1 MTRIRPSWALPLMS
15 ALIAGSLE
23 AQSLIPELYPRPQ
36 QVTESL
42 GWLKMSTPLR
52 QLRQRLDTLT
62 LAQIRES
69 KGLYAKANLRLG
81 LKTDPRL
88 SSYRTKV
95 PTQDESY
102 YLEVNS
108 RGITLVGADS
118 VGLYYGLQSLR
129 QLLASNQ
136 IPYCKITDYPSVGLR
151 GVVEGFY
158 GNPYSHSDRIEQ
170 FKFYGRTKLNTYI
183 YGPKDDPYHRDKWRE
198 LYPEQER
205 KRISELVTQ
214 AHQRGV
220 RFVWAIHP
228 GLDIKWTEE
237 DRKAVVRKCEDMYRL
252 GVRSFAVF
260 FDDISADDESARHQA
275 ELLNY
280 LYEHFEKTGMK
291 IGSLI
296 LCPTQYNQAWAKG
309 AYLDILGTKM
319 NPKIEIMWT
328 GKTVVTM
335 IDRETMEYVNA
346 RIRRK
351 GYIWLNYPVTDFA
364 VDHILLGPMRG
375 NASDIDQLVSGFVA
389 NPMEYAEAS
398 KVGVF
403 GVADYLWNMKAYDA
417 DRAWEGA
424 IKELYPHSTEAFR
437 HFAQDNI
444 DPGANGH
451 RFRLQGE
458 SRDIAP
464 VIARFKESL
473 LEGQVDRIA
482 WSKLQDRFRTMAED
496 ATILLADK
504 TNEALSKE
512 LRPWVEVYHHMALQ
526 GELLLRMQRLLAE
539 GKAEEFMASY
549 KELQSIESKQGAIR
563 SRDFTGSLNAPYPKP
578 ADHVIAP
585 FLAWFKRQL
594 YSDYRK
600 THTYEVDKL
609 PTSLIEAGSYYIR
622 VQGAYLT
629 NTTEGVQLVAEA
641 DSINPQRQVWSISLD
656 QESGN
661 YIITNAQDQQRLNSS
676 LKLTRSADNLRDSF
690 VLHRND
696 KGHFALQNAKEALG
710 YIWGLKDGKLQ
721 IIYRKAVKPED
732 YILELQPRE

>member
-1 MTRIRPSWALPLMS
+1 
-15 ALIAGSLE
+15 
-23 AQSLIPELYPRPQ
+23 
-36 QVTESL
+36 
-42 GWLKMSTPLR
+42 MSTPLR

-62 LAQIRES
+62 LTQIRES

-136 IPYCKITDYPSVGLR
+136 VPYCKITDYPSVGLR

-260 FDDISADDESARHQA
+260 FDDISADDKSARHQA

-309 AYLDILGTKM
+309 AYLDILGTQM

-424 IKELYPHSTEAFR
+424 VKELYPHSTEAFR

-451 RFRLQGE
+451 RFRLEGE

-464 VIARFKESL
+464 VITRFKESL

-512 LRPWVEVYHHMALQ
+512 LRPWLEVYQYMAQQ
-526 GELLLRMQRLLAE
+526 GEHLLRMHRLLAE

-563 SRDFTGSLNAPYPKP
+563 SRDFAGSLNAPYPKP

-690 VLHRND
+690 VLHRNN

>member
-1 MTRIRPSWALPLMS
+1 MS

-62 LAQIRES
+62 LTQIRES

-136 IPYCKITDYPSVGLR
+136 VPYCKITDYPSVGLR

-398 KVGVF
+398 KVGIF

-424 IKELYPHSTEAFR
+424 VKELYPHSTEAFR
-437 HFAQDNI
+437 HFAQDNV

-473 LEGQVDRIA
+473 LEGHVDRIA

-512 LRPWVEVYHHMALQ
+512 LRPWVEVYHHMAQQ
-526 GELLLRMQRLLAE
+526 GGLLLRMQRLLAK

-563 SRDFTGSLNAPYPKP
+563 SRDFPGSLNAPYPKP

-600 THTYEVDKL
+600 AYTYEVDKL

-661 YIITNAQDQQRLNSS
+661 YVITNAQDQQRLNSS
-676 LKLTRSADNLRDSF
+676 LKLTRTTDNLRDSF

>member
-62 LAQIRES
+62 LTQIRES

-136 IPYCKITDYPSVGLR
+136 VPYCKITDYPSVGLR

-351 GYIWLNYPVTDFA
+351 GFIWLNYPVTDFA

-424 IKELYPHSTEAFR
+424 VKELYPHSTVAFR
-437 HFAQDNI
+437 HFAQDNV

-464 VIARFKESL
+464 VITRFKECL
-473 LEGQVDRIA
+473 LEGHVDRIA

-512 LRPWVEVYHHMALQ
+512 LRPWLEVYHHMAQQ
-526 GELLLRMQRLLAE
+526 GGLLLRMQRLLAE

-563 SRDFTGSLNAPYPKP
+563 SRDFAGSLNAPYPKP
-578 ADHVIAP
+578 ADQVIAP

-600 THTYEVDKL
+600 AYTYEVDKL

-676 LKLTRSADNLRDSF
+676 LKLTRTTDNLRDSF

>member
-62 LAQIRES
+62 LTQIRES

-136 IPYCKITDYPSVGLR
+136 VPYCKITDYPSVGLR

-351 GYIWLNYPVTDFA
+351 GFIWLNYPVTDFA

-424 IKELYPHSTEAFR
+424 VKELYPHSTVAFR
-437 HFAQDNI
+437 HFAQDNV

-464 VIARFKESL
+464 VITRFKESL
-473 LEGQVDRIA
+473 LEGHVDRIA

-512 LRPWVEVYHHMALQ
+512 LRPWLEVYHHMAQQ
-526 GELLLRMQRLLAE
+526 GGLLLRMQRLLAE

-563 SRDFTGSLNAPYPKP
+563 SRDFAGSLNAPYPKP
-578 ADHVIAP
+578 ADQVIAP

-600 THTYEVDKL
+600 AYTYEVDKL

>member
-1 MTRIRPSWALPLMS
+1 MS

-62 LAQIRES
+62 LTQIRES

-136 IPYCKITDYPSVGLR
+136 VPYCKITDYPSVGLR

-351 GYIWLNYPVTDFA
+351 GFIWLNYPVTDFA

-424 IKELYPHSTEAFR
+424 VKELYPHSTVAFR
-437 HFAQDNI
+437 HFAQDNV

-464 VIARFKESL
+464 VITRFKESL
-473 LEGQVDRIA
+473 LEGHVDRIA

-512 LRPWVEVYHHMALQ
+512 LRPWLEVYHHMAQQ
-526 GELLLRMQRLLAE
+526 GGLLLRMQRLLAE

-563 SRDFTGSLNAPYPKP
+563 SRDFAGSLNAPYPKP
-578 ADHVIAP
+578 ADQVIAP

-600 THTYEVDKL
+600 AYTYEVDKL

-721 IIYRKAVKPED
+721 IIYRKAIKPED

>member
-108 RGITLVGADS
+108 RGITLVGTDS

-136 IPYCKITDYPSVGLR
+136 VPYCKITDYPSVGLR

-351 GYIWLNYPVTDFA
+351 GFIWLNYPVTDFA

-424 IKELYPHSTEAFR
+424 VKELYPHSTVAFR
-437 HFAQDNI
+437 HFAQDNV

-464 VIARFKESL
+464 VITRFKESL
-473 LEGQVDRIA
+473 LEGHVDRIA

-512 LRPWVEVYHHMALQ
+512 LRPWLEVYHHMAQQ
-526 GELLLRMQRLLAE
+526 GGLLLRMQRLLAE

-563 SRDFTGSLNAPYPKP
+563 SRDFAGSLNAPYPKP
-578 ADHVIAP
+578 ADQVIAP

-676 LKLTRSADNLRDSF
+676 LKLTRTTDNLRDSF

>member
-62 LAQIRES
+62 LTQIRES

-482 WSKLQDRFRTMAED
+482 WSQLQDRFRTMAED

>member
-1 MTRIRPSWALPLMS
+1 MS

-62 LAQIRES
+62 LTQIRES

-88 SSYRTKV
+88 SIYRTKV

-136 IPYCKITDYPSVGLR
+136 VPYCQITDYPSVGLR

-398 KVGVF
+398 KVGIF

-424 IKELYPHSTEAFR
+424 VKELYPHSTEAFR
-437 HFAQDNI
+437 HFAQDNV

-451 RFRLQGE
+451 RFRLEGE
-458 SRDIAP
+458 SRDIVP
-464 VIARFKESL
+464 VITRFKESL

-512 LRPWVEVYHHMALQ
+512 LRPWVEVYHHMAQQ
-526 GELLLRMQRLLAE
+526 GGLLLRMQRLLAK

-563 SRDFTGSLNAPYPKP
+563 SRDFPGSLNAPYPKP
-578 ADHVIAP
+578 ADQVIAP

-600 THTYEVDKL
+600 AYTYEVDKL

>member
-1 MTRIRPSWALPLMS
+1 MS

-62 LAQIRES
+62 LTQIRES

-609 PTSLIEAGSYYIR
+609 PTSLIEAGSYYIC

>member
-1 MTRIRPSWALPLMS
+1 MS

-62 LAQIRES
+62 LTQIRES

-136 IPYCKITDYPSVGLR
+136 VPYCKITDYPSVGLR

-424 IKELYPHSTEAFR
+424 VKELYPHSTEAFR
-437 HFAQDNI
+437 HFAQDNV

-451 RFRLQGE
+451 RFRLEGE

-464 VIARFKESL
+464 VITRFKESL

-512 LRPWVEVYHHMALQ
+512 LRPWVEVYHHMAQQ
-526 GELLLRMQRLLAE
+526 GELLLRMHRLLAE

-563 SRDFTGSLNAPYPKP
+563 SRDFAGSLNAPYPKP

-600 THTYEVDKL
+600 TQTYEVDKL

>member
-108 RGITLVGADS
+108 RGITLVGTDS

-136 IPYCKITDYPSVGLR
+136 VPYCKITDYPSVGLR

-237 DRKAVVRKCEDMYRL
+237 DRKAVIRKCEDMYRL

-398 KVGVF
+398 KVGIF

-424 IKELYPHSTEAFR
+424 VKELYPHSTEAFR
-437 HFAQDNI
+437 HFAQDNV

-464 VIARFKESL
+464 VITRFKESL

-512 LRPWVEVYHHMALQ
+512 LRPWLEVYHHMAQQ
-526 GELLLRMQRLLAE
+526 GGLLLRMQRLLAE

-563 SRDFTGSLNAPYPKP
+563 SRDFAGSLNAPYPKP
-578 ADHVIAP
+578 ADQVIAP

-600 THTYEVDKL
+600 AYTYEVDKL

-676 LKLTRSADNLRDSF
+676 LKLTRTTDNLRDSF

>member
-1 MTRIRPSWALPLMS
+1 MS

-62 LAQIRES
+62 LTQIRES

-136 IPYCKITDYPSVGLR
+136 VPYCKITDYPSVGLR

-260 FDDISADDESARHQA
+260 FDDISADDKSARHQA

-309 AYLDILGTKM
+309 AYLDILGTQM

-424 IKELYPHSTEAFR
+424 VKELYPHSTEAFR

-451 RFRLQGE
+451 RFRLEGE

-464 VIARFKESL
+464 VITRFKESL

-482 WSKLQDRFRTMAED
+482 WSKLQERFRTMAED

-512 LRPWVEVYHHMALQ
+512 LRPWLEVYQYMAQQ
-526 GELLLRMQRLLAE
+526 GEHLLRMHRLLAE

-563 SRDFTGSLNAPYPKP
+563 SRDFAGSLNAPYPKP

-690 VLHRND
+690 VLHRNN

>member
-62 LAQIRES
+62 LTQIRES

-136 IPYCKITDYPSVGLR
+136 VPYCKITDYPSVGLR

-351 GYIWLNYPVTDFA
+351 GFIWLNYPVTDFA

-398 KVGVF
+398 KVGIF

-424 IKELYPHSTEAFR
+424 VKELYPHSTVAFR
-437 HFAQDNI
+437 HFAQDNV

-464 VIARFKESL
+464 VITRFKESL
-473 LEGQVDRIA
+473 PEGHVDRIA

-512 LRPWVEVYHHMALQ
+512 LRPWLEVYHHMAQQ
-526 GELLLRMQRLLAE
+526 GGLLLRMQRLLAE

-563 SRDFTGSLNAPYPKP
+563 SRDFAGSLNAPYPKP
-578 ADHVIAP
+578 ADQVIAP

-600 THTYEVDKL
+600 AYTYEVDKL

>member
-62 LAQIRES
+62 LTQIRES

-136 IPYCKITDYPSVGLR
+136 VPYCKITDYPSVGLR

-398 KVGVF
+398 KVGIF

-424 IKELYPHSTEAFR
+424 VKELYPHSTEAFR
-437 HFAQDNI
+437 HFAQDNV

-464 VIARFKESL
+464 VITRFKESL

-512 LRPWVEVYHHMALQ
+512 LRPWVEVYHHMAQQ
-526 GELLLRMQRLLAE
+526 GELLLRMHRLLAE

-563 SRDFTGSLNAPYPKP
+563 SRDFAGSLNAPYPKP

-600 THTYEVDKL
+600 AYTYEVDKL
-609 PTSLIEAGSYYIR
+609 PTSLIEAGPYYIR

-629 NTTEGVQLVAEA
+629 NTTEGIQLVAEA

-676 LKLTRSADNLRDSF
+676 LKLTRTTDNLRDSF

>member
-1 MTRIRPSWALPLMS
+1 MS

-62 LAQIRES
+62 LTQIRES

-136 IPYCKITDYPSVGLR
+136 VPYCKITDYPSVGLR

-260 FDDISADDESARHQA
+260 FDDISADDESAHHQA

-319 NPKIEIMWT
+319 NPQIEIMWT

-351 GYIWLNYPVTDFA
+351 GFIWLNYPVTDFA

-424 IKELYPHSTEAFR
+424 VKELYPHSTVAFR
-437 HFAQDNI
+437 HFAQDNV

-464 VIARFKESL
+464 VITRFKESL
-473 LEGQVDRIA
+473 LEGHVDRIA

-512 LRPWVEVYHHMALQ
+512 LRPWLEVYHHMAQQ
-526 GELLLRMQRLLAE
+526 GGLLLRMQRLLAE

-563 SRDFTGSLNAPYPKP
+563 SRDFAGSLNAPYPKP
-578 ADHVIAP
+578 ADQVIAP

-600 THTYEVDKL
+600 AYTYEVDKL

-676 LKLTRSADNLRDSF
+676 LKLTRTTDNLRDSF

-721 IIYRKAVKPED
+721 IIYRKAIKPED

>member
-1 MTRIRPSWALPLMS
+1 
-15 ALIAGSLE
+15 
-23 AQSLIPELYPRPQ
+23 
-36 QVTESL
+36 
-42 GWLKMSTPLR
+42 
-52 QLRQRLDTLT
+52 
-62 LAQIRES
+62 
-69 KGLYAKANLRLG
+69 
-81 LKTDPRL
+81 
-88 SSYRTKV
+88 
-95 PTQDESY
+95 
-102 YLEVNS
+102 
-108 RGITLVGADS
+108 
-118 VGLYYGLQSLR
+118 
-129 QLLASNQ
+129 
-136 IPYCKITDYPSVGLR
+136 
-151 GVVEGFY
+151 
-158 GNPYSHSDRIEQ
+158 
-170 FKFYGRTKLNTYI
+170 
-183 YGPKDDPYHRDKWRE
+183 
-198 LYPEQER
+198 
-205 KRISELVTQ
+205 
-214 AHQRGV
+214 
-220 RFVWAIHP
+220 
-228 GLDIKWTEE
+228 
-237 DRKAVVRKCEDMYRL
+237 MYRL

-260 FDDISADDESARHQA
+260 FDDISADDESAHHQA

-424 IKELYPHSTEAFR
+424 VKELYPHSTVAFR
-437 HFAQDNI
+437 HFAQDNV

-464 VIARFKESL
+464 VITRFKESL
-473 LEGQVDRIA
+473 LEGHVDRIA

-512 LRPWVEVYHHMALQ
+512 LRPWLEVYHHMAQQ
-526 GELLLRMQRLLAE
+526 GGLLLRMQRLLAE

-563 SRDFTGSLNAPYPKP
+563 SRDFAGSLNAPYPKP
-578 ADHVIAP
+578 ADQVIAP
-585 FLAWFKRQL
+585 FL
-594 YSDYRK
+594 
-600 THTYEVDKL
+600 
-609 PTSLIEAGSYYIR
+609 EAGSYYIR

-721 IIYRKAVKPED
+721 IIYRKAIKPED

>member
-1 MTRIRPSWALPLMS
+1 MS

-62 LAQIRES
+62 LTQIRES

-398 KVGVF
+398 KVGIF

-424 IKELYPHSTEAFR
+424 VKELYPHSTEAFR

-512 LRPWVEVYHHMALQ
+512 LRPWLEVYHHMAQQ
-526 GELLLRMQRLLAE
+526 GELLLRMHRLLAE

-563 SRDFTGSLNAPYPKP
+563 SRDFAGSLNAPYPKP

>member
-62 LAQIRES
+62 LTQIRES

-136 IPYCKITDYPSVGLR
+136 VPYCKITDYPSVGLR

-424 IKELYPHSTEAFR
+424 VKELYPHSTEAFR
-437 HFAQDNI
+437 HFAQDNV

-451 RFRLQGE
+451 RFRLEGE

-464 VIARFKESL
+464 VITRFKESL

-512 LRPWVEVYHHMALQ
+512 LRPWVEVYHHMAQQ
-526 GELLLRMQRLLAE
+526 GELLLRMHRLLAE

-563 SRDFTGSLNAPYPKP
+563 SRDFAGSLNAPYPKP

-600 THTYEVDKL
+600 TQTYEVDKL

>member
-1 MTRIRPSWALPLMS
+1 MS

-62 LAQIRES
+62 LTQIRES

-237 DRKAVVRKCEDMYRL
+237 DRKAVVHKCEDMYRL

-424 IKELYPHSTEAFR
+424 VKELYPHSTEAFR
-437 HFAQDNI
+437 HFAQDNV

-473 LEGQVDRIA
+473 LEGHVDRIA

-512 LRPWVEVYHHMALQ
+512 LRPWVEVYHHMAQQ
-526 GELLLRMQRLLAE
+526 GGLLLRMQRLLAK

-563 SRDFTGSLNAPYPKP
+563 SRDFPGSLNAPYPKP
-578 ADHVIAP
+578 ADQVIAP

-594 YSDYRK
+594 YSGYRK

-696 KGHFALQNAKEALG
+696 KEHFALQNAKEALG

>member
-62 LAQIRES
+62 IAQIREG

-129 QLLASNQ
+129 QLLASKQ
-136 IPYCKITDYPSVGLR
+136 VPYCKITDYPSVGLR

-375 NASDIDQLVSGFVA
+375 NASDIDRLVSGFVA

-424 IKELYPHSTEAFR
+424 VKELYPHSTEAFR

-464 VIARFKESL
+464 VITRFKESL

-512 LRPWVEVYHHMALQ
+512 LRPWVEVYHHTAQQ
-526 GELLLRMQRLLAE
+526 GELLLRMHRLLAE

-563 SRDFTGSLNAPYPKP
+563 SRDFAGSLNAPYPKP

-600 THTYEVDKL
+600 AYTYEVDKL

>member
-62 LAQIRES
+62 LTQIRES

-136 IPYCKITDYPSVGLR
+136 VPYCKITDYPSVGLR

-351 GYIWLNYPVTDFA
+351 GFIWLNYPVTDFA

-403 GVADYLWNMKAYDA
+403 GVADYLWNMKTYDA

-424 IKELYPHSTEAFR
+424 VKELYPHSTVAFR
-437 HFAQDNI
+437 HFAQDNV

-464 VIARFKESL
+464 VITRFKESL
-473 LEGQVDRIA
+473 LEGHVDRIA

-512 LRPWVEVYHHMALQ
+512 LRPWLEVYHHMAQQ
-526 GELLLRMQRLLAE
+526 GGLLLRMQRLLAE

-563 SRDFTGSLNAPYPKP
+563 SRDFAGSLNAPYPKP
-578 ADHVIAP
+578 ADQVIAP

-600 THTYEVDKL
+600 AYTYEVDKL

-676 LKLTRSADNLRDSF
+676 LKLTRTTDNLRDSF

>member
-62 LAQIRES
+62 LTQIRES

-95 PTQDESY
+95 PTQGESY

-136 IPYCKITDYPSVGLR
+136 VPYCKITDYPSVGLR

-398 KVGVF
+398 KVGIF

-424 IKELYPHSTEAFR
+424 VKELYPHSTEAFR
-437 HFAQDNI
+437 HFAQDNV

-464 VIARFKESL
+464 VITRFKESL

-512 LRPWVEVYHHMALQ
+512 LRPWLEVYQYMAQQ

>member
-1 MTRIRPSWALPLMS
+1 MS

-62 LAQIRES
+62 LTQIRES

-136 IPYCKITDYPSVGLR
+136 VPYCKITDYPSVGLR

-260 FDDISADDESARHQA
+260 FDDISADDKSARHQA

-309 AYLDILGTKM
+309 AYLDILGTQM

-424 IKELYPHSTEAFR
+424 VKELYPHSTEAFR

-451 RFRLQGE
+451 RFRLEGE

-464 VIARFKESL
+464 VITRFKESL

-512 LRPWVEVYHHMALQ
+512 LRPWLEVYQYMAQQ
-526 GELLLRMQRLLAE
+526 GEHLLRMHRLLAE

-563 SRDFTGSLNAPYPKP
+563 SRDFAGSLNAPYPKP

-690 VLHRND
+690 VLHRNN

>member
-1 MTRIRPSWALPLMS
+1 MS

-62 LAQIRES
+62 LTQIRES

-136 IPYCKITDYPSVGLR
+136 VPYCKITDYPSVGLR

-398 KVGVF
+398 KVGIF

-424 IKELYPHSTEAFR
+424 VKELYPHSTEAFR
-437 HFAQDNI
+437 HFAQDNV

-512 LRPWVEVYHHMALQ
+512 LRPWVEVYHHMAQQ
-526 GELLLRMQRLLAE
+526 GELLLRMHRLLAE

-563 SRDFTGSLNAPYPKP
+563 SRDFAGSLNAPYPKP

-600 THTYEVDKL
+600 TYTYEVDKL

>member
-1 MTRIRPSWALPLMS
+1 MS

-62 LAQIRES
+62 LTQIRES

-136 IPYCKITDYPSVGLR
+136 VPYCKITDYPSVGLR

-351 GYIWLNYPVTDFA
+351 GFIWLNYPVTDFA

-424 IKELYPHSTEAFR
+424 VKELYPHSTEAFR
-437 HFAQDNI
+437 HFAQDNV

-464 VIARFKESL
+464 VITRFKESL

-512 LRPWVEVYHHMALQ
+512 LRPWLEVYHHMAQQ
-526 GELLLRMQRLLAE
+526 GGLLLRMQRLLAE

-563 SRDFTGSLNAPYPKP
+563 SRDFAGSLNAPYPKP

-600 THTYEVDKL
+600 AYTYEVDKL

>member
-62 LAQIRES
+62 LTQIRES

-136 IPYCKITDYPSVGLR
+136 VPYCKITDYPSVGLR

-351 GYIWLNYPVTDFA
+351 GFIWLNYPVTDFA

-424 IKELYPHSTEAFR
+424 VKELYPHSTVAFR
-437 HFAQDNI
+437 HFAQDNV

-464 VIARFKESL
+464 VITRFKESL
-473 LEGQVDRIA
+473 LEGHVDRIA

-512 LRPWVEVYHHMALQ
+512 LRPWLEVYHHMAQQ
-526 GELLLRMQRLLAE
+526 GGLLLRMQRLLAE

-563 SRDFTGSLNAPYPKP
+563 SRDFAGSLNAPYPKP
-578 ADHVIAP
+578 ADQVIAP

-600 THTYEVDKL
+600 AYTYEVDKL

-676 LKLTRSADNLRDSF
+676 LKLTRTTDNLRDSF

>member
-1 MTRIRPSWALPLMS
+1 MS

-62 LAQIRES
+62 LSQIKAQR
-69 KGLYAKANLRLG
+69 GLYAKANLRLG

-136 IPYCKITDYPSVGLR
+136 VPYCKITDYPSVGLR

-398 KVGVF
+398 KVGIF

-424 IKELYPHSTEAFR
+424 VKELYPHSTEAFR
-437 HFAQDNI
+437 HFAQDNV

-473 LEGQVDRIA
+473 LEGHVDRIA

-563 SRDFTGSLNAPYPKP
+563 SRDFAGSLNAPYPKP

>member
-1 MTRIRPSWALPLMS
+1 MS

-62 LAQIRES
+62 LSQIKAQR
-69 KGLYAKANLRLG
+69 GLYAKANLRLG

-95 PTQDESY
+95 PTQNESY

-136 IPYCKITDYPSVGLR
+136 VPYCKITDYPSVGLR

-398 KVGVF
+398 KVGIF

-424 IKELYPHSTEAFR
+424 VKELYPHSTEAFR
-437 HFAQDNI
+437 HFAQDNV

-473 LEGQVDRIA
+473 LEGHVDRIA

-512 LRPWVEVYHHMALQ
+512 LRPWVEVYHHMAQQ
-526 GELLLRMQRLLAE
+526 GELLLRMQRLLAK

-563 SRDFTGSLNAPYPKP
+563 SRDFAGSLNAPYPKP
-578 ADHVIAP
+578 ADQVIAP

-600 THTYEVDKL
+600 AYTYEVDKL

-676 LKLTRSADNLRDSF
+676 LKLTRTTDNLRDSF

>member
-1 MTRIRPSWALPLMS
+1 MS

-62 LAQIRES
+62 LTQIRES

-95 PTQDESY
+95 PTQNESY

-136 IPYCKITDYPSVGLR
+136 VPYCKITDYPSVGLR

-398 KVGVF
+398 KVGIF

-424 IKELYPHSTEAFR
+424 VKELYPHSTEAFR
-437 HFAQDNI
+437 HFAQDNV

-473 LEGQVDRIA
+473 LKGQVDRIA

-512 LRPWVEVYHHMALQ
+512 LRPWVEVYHHMAQQ

-549 KELQSIESKQGAIR
+549 KELQIIESKQGAIR
-563 SRDFTGSLNAPYPKP
+563 SRDFAGSLNAPYPKP
-578 ADHVIAP
+578 ADQVIAP

-600 THTYEVDKL
+600 AYTYEVDKL

-622 VQGAYLT
+622 VEGAYLT

>member
-1 MTRIRPSWALPLMS
+1 MS

-62 LAQIRES
+62 LTQIRES

-136 IPYCKITDYPSVGLR
+136 VPYCKITDYPSVGLR

-309 AYLDILGTKM
+309 AYLDILGTQM

-403 GVADYLWNMKAYDA
+403 GVADYLWNMKTYDA

-424 IKELYPHSTEAFR
+424 VKELYPHSTVAFR
-437 HFAQDNI
+437 HFAQDNV

-464 VIARFKESL
+464 VITRFKESL
-473 LEGQVDRIA
+473 LEGHVDRIA

-512 LRPWVEVYHHMALQ
+512 LRPWLEVYHHMAQQ
-526 GELLLRMQRLLAE
+526 GGLLLRMQRLLAE

-563 SRDFTGSLNAPYPKP
+563 SRDFAGSLNAPYPKP
-578 ADHVIAP
+578 ADQVIAP

-600 THTYEVDKL
+600 AYTYEVDKL

-676 LKLTRSADNLRDSF
+676 LKLTRTTDNLRDSF

>member
-1 MTRIRPSWALPLMS
+1 MS

-62 LAQIRES
+62 LSQIKAQR
-69 KGLYAKANLRLG
+69 GLYAKANLRLG

-95 PTQDESY
+95 PTQNESY

-136 IPYCKITDYPSVGLR
+136 VPYCKITDYPSVGLR

-424 IKELYPHSTEAFR
+424 VKELYPHSTVAFR
-437 HFAQDNI
+437 HFAQDNV

-464 VIARFKESL
+464 VITRFKESL
-473 LEGQVDRIA
+473 LEGHVDRIA

-512 LRPWVEVYHHMALQ
+512 LRPWLEVYHHMAQQ
-526 GELLLRMQRLLAE
+526 GGLLLRMQRLLAE

-563 SRDFTGSLNAPYPKP
+563 SRDFAGSLNAPYPKP
-578 ADHVIAP
+578 ADQVIAP

-600 THTYEVDKL
+600 AYTYEVDKL

>member
-1 MTRIRPSWALPLMS
+1 MS

-52 QLRQRLDTLT
+52 QLHQRLDTLT
-62 LAQIRES
+62 LTQIRES

-136 IPYCKITDYPSVGLR
+136 VPYCKITDYPSVGLR

-398 KVGVF
+398 KVGIF

-424 IKELYPHSTEAFR
+424 VKELYPHSTEAFR
-437 HFAQDNI
+437 HFAQDNV

-512 LRPWVEVYHHMALQ
+512 LRPWVEVYHHMAQQ
-526 GELLLRMQRLLAE
+526 GELLLRMHRLLAE

-563 SRDFTGSLNAPYPKP
+563 SRDFAGSLNAPYPKP

-600 THTYEVDKL
+600 TYTYEVDKL

>member
-1 MTRIRPSWALPLMS
+1 MS

-62 LAQIRES
+62 LTQIRES

-136 IPYCKITDYPSVGLR
+136 VPYCKITDYPSVGLR

-220 RFVWAIHP
+220 CFVWAIHP

-424 IKELYPHSTEAFR
+424 VKELYPHSTEAFR

-451 RFRLQGE
+451 RFRLEGE

-464 VIARFKESL
+464 VITRFKESL

-512 LRPWVEVYHHMALQ
+512 LRPWVEVYHHMAQQ
-526 GELLLRMQRLLAE
+526 GGLLLRMQRLLAK

-563 SRDFTGSLNAPYPKP
+563 SRDFPGSLNAPYPKP
-578 ADHVIAP
+578 ADQVIAP

-676 LKLTRSADNLRDSF
+676 LKLTRTTDNLRDSF

>member
-62 LAQIRES
+62 LSQIKAQR
-69 KGLYAKANLRLG
+69 GLYAKANLRLG

-95 PTQDESY
+95 PTQNESY

-136 IPYCKITDYPSVGLR
+136 VPYCKITDYPSVGLR

-260 FDDISADDESARHQA
+260 FDDISADDESAHHQA

-398 KVGVF
+398 KVGIF

-424 IKELYPHSTEAFR
+424 VKELYPHSTEAFR
-437 HFAQDNI
+437 HFAQDNVA
-444 DPGANGH
+444 PGANGH

-473 LEGQVDRIA
+473 LEGHVDRIA

-512 LRPWVEVYHHMALQ
+512 LRPWVEVYHHMAQQ
-526 GELLLRMQRLLAE
+526 GGLLLRMQRLLAK

-563 SRDFTGSLNAPYPKP
+563 SRDFPGSLNAPYPKP
-578 ADHVIAP
+578 ADQVIAP

-600 THTYEVDKL
+600 AYTYEVDKL

-676 LKLTRSADNLRDSF
+676 LKLTRTTDNLRDSF

>member
-62 LAQIRES
+62 LTQIRES

-136 IPYCKITDYPSVGLR
+136 VPYCKITDYPSVGLR

-398 KVGVF
+398 KVGIF

-424 IKELYPHSTEAFR
+424 VKELYPHSTEAFR
-437 HFAQDNI
+437 HFAQDNV

-512 LRPWVEVYHHMALQ
+512 LRPWVEVYHHMAQQ

-563 SRDFTGSLNAPYPKP
+563 SRDFAGSLNAPYPKP

-676 LKLTRSADNLRDSF
+676 LKLTRSSDNLRDSF

-696 KGHFALQNAKEALG
+696 KGHLALQNAKEALG

-732 YILELQPRE
+732 YILELQLRE

>member
-62 LAQIRES
+62 LTQIRES

-88 SSYRTKV
+88 SSYCAKV

-136 IPYCKITDYPSVGLR
+136 VPYCKITDYPSVGLR

-398 KVGVF
+398 KVGIF
-403 GVADYLWNMKAYDA
+403 GVADYLWNMKAYDS

-424 IKELYPHSTEAFR
+424 VKELYPHSTEAFR
-437 HFAQDNI
+437 NFAQDNI

-512 LRPWVEVYHHMALQ
+512 LRPWLEVYQYMAQQ
-526 GELLLRMQRLLAE
+526 GELLLRMHRLLAE

-563 SRDFTGSLNAPYPKP
+563 SRDFAGSLNAPYPKP

-600 THTYEVDKL
+600 AYTYEVDKL

>member
-1 MTRIRPSWALPLMS
+1 MS

-62 LAQIRES
+62 LSQIKAQR
-69 KGLYAKANLRLG
+69 GLYAKANLRLG

-95 PTQDESY
+95 PTQNESY

-136 IPYCKITDYPSVGLR
+136 VPYCKITDYPSVGLR

-398 KVGVF
+398 KVGIF

-424 IKELYPHSTEAFR
+424 VKELYPHSTEAFR
-437 HFAQDNI
+437 HFAQDNV

-473 LEGQVDRIA
+473 LEGHVDRIA

-512 LRPWVEVYHHMALQ
+512 LRPWVEVYHHMAQQ
-526 GELLLRMQRLLAE
+526 GGLLLRMQRLLAK

-563 SRDFTGSLNAPYPKP
+563 SRDFAGSLNAPYPKP

>member
-1 MTRIRPSWALPLMS
+1 MS

-62 LAQIRES
+62 IAQIREG

-95 PTQDESY
+95 PTRDESY

-108 RGITLVGADS
+108 SGITLVGADS

-129 QLLASNQ
+129 QLLASKQ
-136 IPYCKITDYPSVGLR
+136 VPYCKITDYPSVGLR

-398 KVGVF
+398 KVGIF

-424 IKELYPHSTEAFR
+424 VKELYPHSTEAFR

-512 LRPWVEVYHHMALQ
+512 LRPWLEVYQYMAQQ
-526 GELLLRMQRLLAE
+526 GELLLRMHRLLAE

-563 SRDFTGSLNAPYPKP
+563 SRDFAGSLNAPYPKP

-600 THTYEVDKL
+600 AYTYEVDKL

>member
-1 MTRIRPSWALPLMS
+1 MS

-62 LAQIRES
+62 LTQIRES

-136 IPYCKITDYPSVGLR
+136 VPYCKITDYPSVGLR

-237 DRKAVVRKCEDMYRL
+237 DRKAVIRKCEDMYRL

-260 FDDISADDESARHQA
+260 FDDISADDESAHHQA

-351 GYIWLNYPVTDFA
+351 GFIWLNYPVTDFA

-375 NASDIDQLVSGFVA
+375 NASDIEQLVSGFVA

-424 IKELYPHSTEAFR
+424 VKELYPHSTEAFR
-437 HFAQDNI
+437 HFAQDNV

-451 RFRLQGE
+451 RFRLEGE

-464 VIARFKESL
+464 VITRFKESL
-473 LEGQVDRIA
+473 LEGHVDRIA

-512 LRPWVEVYHHMALQ
+512 LRPWLEVYHHMAQQ
-526 GELLLRMQRLLAE
+526 GGLLLRMQRLLAE

-563 SRDFTGSLNAPYPKP
+563 SRDFAGSLNAPYPKP
-578 ADHVIAP
+578 ADQVIAP

-600 THTYEVDKL
+600 AYTYEVDKL

-622 VQGAYLT
+622 IQGAYLT

-696 KGHFALQNAKEALG
+696 KGHFALQNAKEALE

>member
-1 MTRIRPSWALPLMS
+1 MS

-62 LAQIRES
+62 LTQIRES

-88 SSYRTKV
+88 SIYRTKV

-136 IPYCKITDYPSVGLR
+136 VPYCKITDYPSVGLR

-398 KVGVF
+398 KVGIF

-424 IKELYPHSTEAFR
+424 VKELYPHSTEAFR
-437 HFAQDNI
+437 HFAQDNV

-451 RFRLQGE
+451 RFRLEGE
-458 SRDIAP
+458 SRDIVP
-464 VIARFKESL
+464 VITRFKESL

-512 LRPWVEVYHHMALQ
+512 LRPWVEVYHHMAQQ
-526 GELLLRMQRLLAE
+526 GGLLLRMQRLLAK

-563 SRDFTGSLNAPYPKP
+563 SRDFPGSLNAPYPKP
-578 ADHVIAP
+578 ADQVIAP

-600 THTYEVDKL
+600 AYTYEVDKL